1 MGPVLAGK
9 NITAL
14 VRRVWARSAIRYL
27 VVGGVAFAFDVGL
40 LFVLHEVLGIPL
52 TISTPIAFL
61 TSFCVTYLLQRI
73 FTFRL
78 EGRVASSAVKYTLLV
93 IANTFAVTGIVAAID
108 AVGGSWLVGKVLAV
122 VAMTVWNY
130 FAYRYWVFAP
140 RAPGQGSSHPGPQ
153 PRA

>member
-1 MGPVLAGK
+1 MPAHLAQRM
-9 NITAL
+9 TAFG
-14 VRRVWARSAIRYL
+14 RRVWARSAIRY
-27 VVGGVAFAFDVGL
+27 VVIGGVAFAFDVGL

-52 TISTPIAFL
+52 PISTPVAFL

-93 IANTFAVTGIVAAID
+93 IANTFAVTGIVAAVD
-108 AVGGSWLVGKVLAV
+108 ALGGSWFAGKLLAV

-140 RAPGQGSSHPGPQ
+140 RARGHGSSHATPQ